1 MNDADLTV
9 SVVFSC
15 VSEAS
20 TAVCPIVPL
29 VACMCVLKGSALF
42 TDPTLILTVVQS
54 TTGVSRGTGDHFFG
68 GWFTTQLRRVWD
80 RSRDRSH
87 LGGWFKTQGYEPP
100 VPTAVFF
107 LVFLLKS
114 VLFQLNELLARLLRA
129 RAMESGE
136 QESTCDECVTSRC
149 CIPGGGFLPL
159 CVELVSLVHT
169 PLSVAGTIT

>member
-1 MNDADLTV
+1 MSNRATRRLHVCAERFGVIYRSYFGFDGG
-9 SVVFSC
+9 SVDHGGES
-15 VSEAS
+15 
-20 TAVCPIVPL
+20 
-29 VACMCVLKGSALF
+29 
-42 TDPTLILTVVQS
+42 
-54 TTGVSRGTGDHFFG
+54 GDGGPFFG